1 MASVTYKNTSPYAA
15 TSKFG
20 QFLDVMTSR
29 KINARDDDVLF
40 TITTVYQYRPDLLAH
55 DLYGDSALWWVFA
68 MRNPNALKDPLFDF
82 YPGVTIYVPTKTNL
96 TSDLGL

>member
-1 MASVTYKNTSPYAA
+1 MATTYKNSSPYAT

-29 KINARDDDVLF
+29 SITAYADDVQF
-40 TITTVYQYRPDLLAH
+40 TINTVYQYRPDLLAH

-68 MRNPNALKDPLFDF
+68 MRNPNVLKDPIFDF
-82 YPGVTIYVPTKTNL
+82 YPGVTIYIPKKTNL
-96 TSDLGL
+96 TNDLGV